1 MLLCQNESK
10 PRARAWHWIPCSS
23 RAEELAS
30 NAVVG
35 QCRWQPLP
43 TRAEGPHDLPN
54 LHVTF
59 SFPRSAFCP
68 LPLSLPFWQL
78 ARDIVQESHA
88 RDATSSA
95 RTSLRTRPI
104 SAHAMPF
111 YLRSAFEPETLF
123 TKALYNGHPH
133 RNMVAIL
140 LRPWRRVMSSTAF
153 LRSSCCSYQI
163 HVSAP
168 IFFRSLKFTKT
179 ICLHYRLSSQ
189 KLVVAVRLQ
198 GTATRLPRTCF
209 SKAIDTQCS
218 H

>member
-1 MLLCQNESK
+1 MLEPGTGS
-10 PRARAWHWIPCSS
+10 PARS